1 MSRHVLIM
9 AGGTGGHVFPGL
21 ACARELQR
29 RGMTVSWLGTQAG
42 IEAKLVPQAG
52 IDLQFIDVKGVR
64 GKGVARLLVAPLML
78 VKAVLQAL
86 SVMRRV
92 KPDCV
97 LGMGGFVAAPG
108 GIAARLLRTPL
119 VIHEQNSV
127 AGTTNR
133 LLAPLATRILQ
144 AFPATFAANRKLTW
158 SGNPV
163 REEIAAV
170 AGVTATHRPLHLLVL
185 GGSLGAQVLNET
197 VPAAL
202 AQIDIALRPQ
212 VLHQCGAQHVEKTRA
227 CYRQYL
233 GEHQV
238 DAEVA
243 PFIADMAQAY
253 AWADLVV
260 CRAGALTIAELTCA
274 GRASILVP
282 LPHAIDDHQTKNAQW
297 LARADGAQIL
307 LQKELTAQTLA
318 QHLQHLMQ
326 SPQKIITMANAAR
339 ALSKPDA
346 TRIVADACE
355 EVMDA

>member
-1 MSRHVLIM
+1 MAKHVLIM

-78 VKAVLQAL
+78 LKAVTQAVSIL
-86 SVMRRV
+86 RRV

-133 LLAPLATRILQ
+133 LLAPLASRIMQ
-144 AFPATFAANRKLTW
+144 AFPNTFAASRKLTW

-170 AGVTATHRPLHLLVL
+170 ANVKADHRPLHLLVL

-202 AQIDIALRPQ
+202 AQIDTALRPQ
-212 VLHQCGAQHVEKTRA
+212 VRHQCGTQHAEKTVA
-227 CYRQYL
+227 LYRQL
-233 GEHQV
+233 EV
-238 DAEVA
+238 DADVA
-243 PFIADMAQAY
+243 PFITDMAQAY

-297 LARADGAQIL
+297 LANAGGAQIL
-307 LQKELTAQTLA
+307 LQKELTAQSLA
-318 QHLQHLMQ
+318 QHLLHLMQ

-346 TRIVADACE
+346 THVVADACE